1 MREWKEVQAL
11 LLTQRG
17 RSKGLTQYCGFRNSD
32 CGIGEK
38 SLKMSDHDSRF
49 KVQGFLFSGISA
61 GIKRDGKRDLG
72 LIYSEV
78 PAQAAGLFT
87 TNAVKAAPVQLDMER
102 MKKGLCQAIVVNS
115 GNANACTGSQGLRDA
130 NRVSW
135 LVAEQLKIDERLVFP
150 SSTGV
155 IGSPLP
161 MKKIEEG
168 IPGLTGQ
175 LSSEGWMN
183 TVEAMMTT
191 DTFPKVE
198 VATCRIRGKQV
209 RLCGMVKGAG
219 MIRPDLA
226 TMLSFLVTD
235 ACIKAPLLQRMLE
248 KAAEVSYN
256 RITID
261 GETSTNDT
269 VLLLANGKAGHPSL
283 NRMDRDGEV
292 FQSML
297 SKVCRSL
304 AESVV
309 KDGEGATKFIEI
321 LIRGAR
327 SMKEAKQA
335 AYAVAHSP
343 LVKTA
348 FFGEDANWGRILC
361 ALGYSGVHIDADR
374 IDVSFDK
381 TPIVKKG
388 MGGGPLSEE
397 KAGQILKNKSFKV
410 IVDLHQGKSQF
421 SVLTTDLSIDYV
433 KINASYRS

>member
-1 MREWKEVQAL
+1 MKL
-11 LLTQRG
+11 L
-17 RSKGLTQYCGFRNSD
+17 D
-32 CGIGEK
+32 
-38 SLKMSDHDSRF
+38 F
-49 KVQGFLFSGISA
+49 KVNGFLFSGIPA
-61 GIKRDGKRDLG
+61 GIKKDGKRDLG

-78 PAQAAGLFT
+78 PAQVAGLFT
-87 TNAVKAAPVQLDMER
+87 TNAVKAAPVQLDRER
-102 MKKGLCQAIVVNS
+102 LKRGLCQAIVVNS

-130 NRVSW
+130 KRVAS
-135 LVAEQLKIDERLVFP
+135 LVAEQLEIDERLVFP
-150 SSTGV
+150 SSTGL
-155 IGSPLP
+155 IGSRLP

-168 IPGLTGQ
+168 IPRLAGQ
-175 LSSEGWMN
+175 LSSGGWMK

-198 VATCRIRGKQV
+198 VATCRIRGKRV
-209 RLCGMVKGAG
+209 KLCGMVKGAG

-248 KAAEVSYN
+248 KAAEASYN

-269 VLLLANGKAGHPSL
+269 VLLLANGKAGHASL
-283 NRMDRDGEV
+283 NRMDRDADA

-304 AESVV
+304 AECMVM
-309 KDGEGATKFIEI
+309 DGEGATKFIEI
-321 LIRGAR
+321 LVRGVR
-327 SMKEAKQA
+327 NIEEAKQA

-361 ALGYSGVHIDADR
+361 ALGYSGVHIDPNK
-374 IDVSFDK
+374 IDLFFDK
-381 TPIVKKG
+381 APIVKKG
-388 MGGGPLSEE
+388 VGVGPRLEE
-397 KAGQILKNKSFKV
+397 KAAQILKKRSFK
-410 IVDLHQGKSQF
+410 ITVDLHQGKSQF
-421 SVLTTDLSIDYV
+421 SVLTSDLSLDYV

>member
-1 MREWKEVQAL
+1 M
-11 LLTQRG
+11 
-17 RSKGLTQYCGFRNSD
+17 
-32 CGIGEK
+32 
-38 SLKMSDHDSRF
+38 
-49 KVQGFLFSGISA
+49 
-61 GIKRDGKRDLG
+61 
-72 LIYSEV
+72 
-78 PAQAAGLFT
+78 
-87 TNAVKAAPVQLDMER
+87 QLDMKR

-130 NRVSW
+130 NRVSS
-135 LVAEQLKIDERLVFP
+135 LVAGQLKIDERLVFP

-168 IPGLTGQ
+168 IPRLTGQ

-219 MIRPDLA
+219 MIRPNLA

-248 KAAEVSYN
+248 NAAEVSYN

-283 NRMDRDGEV
+283 NRMDRDGE
-292 FQSML
+292 
-297 SKVCRSL
+297 
-304 AESVV
+304 
-309 KDGEGATKFIEI
+309 
-321 LIRGAR
+321 
-327 SMKEAKQA
+327 
-335 AYAVAHSP
+335 
-343 LVKTA
+343 
-348 FFGEDANWGRILC
+348 
-361 ALGYSGVHIDADR
+361 GVPIDA
-374 IDVSFDK
+374 F
-381 TPIVKKG
+381 
-388 MGGGPLSEE
+388 
-397 KAGQILKNKSFKV
+397 KSLPE
-410 IVDLHQGKSQF
+410 IG
-421 SVLTTDLSIDYV
+421 
-433 KINASYRS
+433 

>member
-1 MREWKEVQAL
+1 MRRL
-11 LLTQRG
+11 
-17 RSKGLTQYCGFRNSD
+17 D
-32 CGIGEK
+32 
-38 SLKMSDHDSRF
+38 F

-61 GIKRDGKRDLG
+61 GVKKDGKRDLG

-78 PAQAAGLFT
+78 PAQVAGLFT

-102 MKKGLCQAIVVNS
+102 IRRGLCQAILVNS

-130 NRVSW
+130 KRVSSW
-135 LVAEQLKIDERLVFP
+135 VAKQLGINEQLVFP

-168 IPGLTGQ
+168 IPELIKN
-175 LSSEGWMN
+175 LSPEGWMN

-191 DTFPKVE
+191 DTFPKIE
-198 VATCRIRGKQV
+198 VATCRIKGKQV
-209 RLCGMVKGAG
+209 KLFGMIKGAG
-219 MIRPDLA
+219 MIRPNLA
-226 TMLSFLVTD
+226 TMLSFLITD
-235 ACIKAPLLQRMLE
+235 ANIKASLLQKMLE

-269 VLLLANGKAGHPSL
+269 VLLLANGKAGHPIL
-283 NRMDRDGEV
+283 NRMDRDGKA

-297 SKVCRSL
+297 LEVCQNLAKSL
-304 AESVV
+304 VI
-309 KDGEGATKFIEI
+309 DGEGATKFINI
-321 LIRGAR
+321 FVLGAK
-327 SMKEAKQA
+327 SKEDAKRA
-335 AYAVAHSP
+335 AYAIAHSP

-361 ALGYSGVHIDADR
+361 ALGHCGAQINPNR
-374 IDVSFDK
+374 IDVFFDK
-381 TPIVKKG
+381 APIVKNG
-388 MGGGPLSEE
+388 MGVHPRLEE
-397 KAGQILKNKSFKV
+397 KAAEVIKKKSFKV
-410 IVDLHQGKSQF
+410 TIDLHQGKHQF